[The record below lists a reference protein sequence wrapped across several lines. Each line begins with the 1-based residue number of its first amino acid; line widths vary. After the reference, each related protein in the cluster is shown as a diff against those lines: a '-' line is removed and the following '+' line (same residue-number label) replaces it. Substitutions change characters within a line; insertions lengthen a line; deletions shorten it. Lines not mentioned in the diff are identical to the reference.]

1 MDICQILNS
10 PSYDVLL
17 DHASS
22 ATPNYI
28 AKLAE
33 LTCHIVGSGVFG
45 PHTDGRWHYG
55 RHAEEEDQEM

>member
-17 DHASS
+17 DGARS
-22 ATPNYI
+22 ATPTYI

-33 LTCHIVGSGVFG
+33 LTCHILESGVFG
-45 PHTDGRWHYG
+45 PQTGGRWHYG
-55 RHAEEEDQEM
+55 RHVEEMDREM